1 MINVSELES
10 SVKKGLK
17 AAYFIKGDDLYLVDY
32 AKSVLKSL
40 VTDGADEEFAVEVFE
55 DFSEPDEI
63 LAVLD
68 TPSFFSELKLV
79 LVKEASKANDKLIER
94 LGAYLAD
101 PNPSSV
107 LAVVVSDDSF
117 KSLYKAGEQVVCNHP
132 DAPEASRFVVSEVQ
146 KNGFEITPPAVRLL
160 VEYTARDLARANS
173 ELWKLYAFS
182 ENKKITDADVKA
194 LVAPDTEFQ
203 IYELTN
209 ALSRGDNKKVLA
221 VYNALLARG
230 EKGATLL
237 SLLENQYRRVFHTAL
252 NQGKRD
258 EEIAAYFGVKPY
270 SVKVAR
276 DVAARYTQQSLKKIV
291 DMLTELEYSFKS
303 GKMTDTEA
311 VDYAVS
317 YLIKKEKN

>member
-32 AKSVLKSL
+32 SKSVLKSL

-94 LGAYLAD
+94 LGAYLSN

-132 DAPEASRFVVSEVQ
+132 DAPEASRFVVSEAL

-173 ELWKLYAFS
+173 ELQKLYAFS
-182 ENKKITDADVKA
+182 ENKKS
-194 LVAPDTEFQ
+194 P
-203 IYELTN
+203 
-209 ALSRGDNKKVLA
+209 
-221 VYNALLARG
+221 
-230 EKGATLL
+230 
-237 SLLENQYRRVFHTAL
+237 
-252 NQGKRD
+252 
-258 EEIAAYFGVKPY
+258 
-270 SVKVAR
+270 
-276 DVAARYTQQSLKKIV
+276 TQ
-291 DMLTELEYSFKS
+291 T
-303 GKMTDTEA
+303 
-311 VDYAVS
+311 
-317 YLIKKEKN
+317 

>member
-32 AKSVLKSL
+32 SKSVLKSL

-94 LGAYLAD
+94 LGAYLSN

-132 DAPEASRFVVSEVQ
+132 DAPEASRFVVSEAL
-146 KNGFEITPPAVRLL
+146 PAVRLL

-173 ELWKLYAFS
+173 ELQKLYAFS

-291 DMLTELEYSFKS
+291 DMLTELDYSFKS

>member
-1 MINVSELES
+1 M
-10 SVKKGLK
+10 
-17 AAYFIKGDDLYLVDY
+17 
-32 AKSVLKSL
+32 
-40 VTDGADEEFAVEVFE
+40 
-55 DFSEPDEI
+55 
-63 LAVLD
+63 
-68 TPSFFSELKLV
+68 
-79 LVKEASKANDKLIER
+79 
-94 LGAYLAD
+94 
-101 PNPSSV
+101 
-107 LAVVVSDDSF
+107 
-117 KSLYKAGEQVVCNHP
+117 
-132 DAPEASRFVVSEVQ
+132 
-146 KNGFEITPPAVRLL
+146 
-160 VEYTARDLARANS
+160 
-173 ELWKLYAFS
+173 
-182 ENKKITDADVKA
+182 
-194 LVAPDTEFQ
+194 
-203 IYELTN
+203 
-209 ALSRGDNKKVLA
+209 LA

>member
-32 AKSVLKSL
+32 SKSVLKSL

-68 TPSFFSELKLV
+68 TPSFFSELK
-79 LVKEASKANDKLIER
+79 EASKANDKLIER
-94 LGAYLAD
+94 LGAYLSN

-132 DAPEASRFVVSEVQ
+132 DAPEASRFVVSEAL

-173 ELWKLYAFS
+173 ELQKLYAFS
-182 ENKKITDADVKA
+182 ENKNITDADVKA